1 MDIWT
6 QIQFLTVPK
15 WLRNLVVV
23 MTVLLVGIC
32 AYMFY
37 YALSSSGDGVNWME
51 AGAYLT
57 GIVFPVTLI
66 IIFVAGVQTGVE
78 SIQRKIDVFLT
89 QTMPDILKQIP
100 EQQAGFTEYNPEEP
114 HDSFETT
121 QEARILISHV
131 TNHCYA
137 DYQIIFKHPD
147 GSILN
152 LPIRPEINVK
162 RVNLCIYIDPDRV
175 AELSG
180 LKRSDEDFVR
190 KMTEFLY
197 KKFAGTIFGAQVD
210 MVSRKKN
217 NEKNES
223 QTKVEEG
230 YQFNSTLLKRI
241 VDGKEYYAIV
251 ASTRISED
259 MLWHSAET
267 LYFTQDL
274 MFMLRAIAYEAP
286 EVFKI
291 ESA

>member
-15 WLRNLVVV
+15 WLRNLVVIL
-23 MTVLLVGIC
+23 TVLLVGIC

-37 YALSSSGDGVNWME
+37 YALSNSDDGLNWME

-78 SIQRKIDVFLT
+78 SIQKKIDVFLT
-89 QTMPDILKQIP
+89 QTMPDILKHIP
-100 EQQAGFTEYNPEEP
+100 EQQAGFIEYDPDGALESLP
-114 HDSFETT
+114 AQ
-121 QEARILISHV
+121 QEAKILISHV
-131 TNHCYA
+131 ESHCYA

-175 AELSG
+175 VELAG
-180 LKRSDEDFVR
+180 LKKSDPDFVQN
-190 KMTEFLY
+190 MTHWLY
-197 KKFAGTIFGAQVD
+197 KKFEGTIFGAQVD

-217 NEKNES
+217 IEKNES

-230 YQFNSTLLKRI
+230 YKFNSTLLKRI

-286 EVFKI
+286 EVFQV
-291 ESA
+291 